1 VYQAFILFID
11 LYINFSILIR
21 IDMRLF
27 GPDFYNITE
36 LLTEEETM
44 IQRTAFEFVQTEFM
58 PLVHEHYE
66 KATFPLELAPKLGE
80 MGFMGSSL
88 PEESGGSGVS
98 NVAYGLILHEL
109 ERGDSGL
116 RSFASVQGALVMY
129 PIHAYG
135 SDEQRSK
142 WLPGLGAGTMIGCF
156 GLTEP
161 NFGSNPGGM
170 ATRCKRDGDDWIING
185 NKMWITNGT
194 LADVALVWAR
204 DDDGIVRGFLLERGM
219 DGFTSS
225 DIHGKLSL
233 RASIT
238 SELSMSNVRVPD
250 SARLPNI
257 EGLKGPLSCL
267 TQARYGIAWGM
278 VGAAVDC
285 YNTSLEYSKERKQFS
300 KPIAGYQLT
309 QAKFAEMITRITESQ
324 LLVYRLGRLKDE
336 GKMNFQQ
343 VSMAKRNNCAMAR
356 DIAKMSREI
365 LGANG
370 VTEDYSPIRHMANIE
385 SVYTYEGTHE
395 MHTLI
400 LGQEVTGIPAYD
412 S

>member
-1 VYQAFILFID
+1 MK
-11 LYINFSILIR
+11 N
-21 IDMRLF
+21 F
-27 GPDFYNITE
+27 GPDFYNLSE
-36 LLTEEETM
+36 LLTDEELL
-44 IQRTAFEFVQTEFM
+44 IQQTANEFVKTEFM
-58 PLVHEHYE
+58 PLIRENYE
-66 KATFPLELAPKLGE
+66 NGTFPMELIPKLGE
-80 MGFMGSSL
+80 LGFMGSSL
-88 PEESGGSGVS
+88 PEQSGGAGVS

-116 RSFASVQGALVMY
+116 RSFASVQGSLVMY

-135 SDEQRSK
+135 SDDQKAK
-142 WLPGLGAGTMIGCF
+142 WLPGLGAGDLIGCF

-170 ATRCKRDGDDWIING
+170 ATRCKREGDDWIING
-185 NKMWITNGT
+185 NKMWITNGS

-204 DDDGIVRGFLLERGM
+204 DEEGVVRGFLLEKGM

-238 SELSMSNVRVPD
+238 SELSMNNVRVND
-250 SARLPNI
+250 SARIPDI

-285 YNTSLEYSKERKQFS
+285 YNTALDYSKERKQFS

-309 QAKFAEMITRITESQ
+309 QAKLADMVTSITESQ

-336 GKMNFQQ
+336 GKMTFQQ
-343 VSMAKRNNCAMAR
+343 VSMAKRNNCSMAR
-356 DIAKMSREI
+356 GIAKLSREI

-370 VTEDYSPIRHMANIE
+370 IVGDYSPIRHMANIE

-395 MHTLI
+395 MHSLI
-400 LGQEVTGIPAYD
+400 IGENITGISAYD

>member
-1 VYQAFILFID
+1 
-11 LYINFSILIR
+11 
-21 IDMRLF
+21 MRSF

-36 LLTEEETM
+36 LLTEEEIM

-204 DDDGIVRGFLLERGM
+204 DDDGIVRGFLLEKGM

>member
-1 VYQAFILFID
+1 
-11 LYINFSILIR
+11 
-21 IDMRLF
+21 MKLF

-36 LLTEEETM
+36 LLTEEELM
-44 IQRTAFEFVQTEFM
+44 IQRTAYDFVQTEFM
-58 PLVHEHYE
+58 PLIHEHYE
-66 KATFPLELAPKLGE
+66 KGTFPNEIAAKLGE
-80 MGFMGSSL
+80 LGFMGSSL

-135 SDEQRSK
+135 SEEQKSR
-142 WLPGLGAGTMIGCF
+142 WLPGLGAGTKIGCF
-156 GLTEP
+156 VLTEP

-170 ATRCKRDGDDWIING
+170 ATRCKRDGDDWILNG
-185 NKMWITNGT
+185 NKMWITNGS
-194 LADVALVWAR
+194 LADVSVVWAR
-204 DDDGIVRGFLLERGM
+204 DDEGIIRGFLLEKGM
-219 DGFTSS
+219 EGFTSS

-238 SELSMSNVRVPD
+238 SELSMSDVRVPD
-250 SARLPNI
+250 SSRLPNI
-257 EGLKGPLSCL
+257 KGLKGPLGCL

-278 VGAAVDC
+278 IGAAVDC
-285 YNTSLEYSKERKQFS
+285 YNTALDYSKERKQFS

-309 QAKFAEMITRITESQ
+309 QAKFAEMITRITEAQ
-324 LLVYRLGRLKDE
+324 LMVYRLGRLKDE
-336 GKMNFQQ
+336 GTMNFQQ

-356 DIAKMSREI
+356 DIAKMAREI

-385 SVYTYEGTHE
+385 SVFTYEGTHE

-400 LGQEVTGIPAYD
+400 LGQDVTGIAAFD

>member
-1 VYQAFILFID
+1 MKKL
-11 LYINFSILIR
+11 
-21 IDMRLF
+21 
-27 GPDFYNITE
+27 GPDFYNITD
-36 LLTEEETM
+36 LLTEEELL
-44 IQRTAFEFVQTEFM
+44 IQQTAYDFVQTEFM
-58 PLVHEHYE
+58 PVINDHYE
-66 KATFPLELAPKLGE
+66 NSTFPMELVPKLGE
-80 MGFMGSSL
+80 LGFMGSAL
-88 PEESGGSGVS
+88 PESSGGAGVS

-135 SDEQRSK
+135 SDEQKAK
-142 WLPGLGAGTMIGCF
+142 WLPELGAGTKIGCF

-170 ATRCKRDGDDWIING
+170 ATRCKRDGDGWVING
-185 NKMWITNGT
+185 NKMWITNGS
-194 LADVALVWAR
+194 LADVSVVWAR
-204 DDDGIVRGFLLERGM
+204 DEDGLVRGFLLEKGM
-219 DGFTSS
+219 EGFTTS

-238 SELSMSNVRVPD
+238 SELSMANVRVPD

-257 EGLKGPLSCL
+257 EGLKGPLGCL

-278 VGAAVDC
+278 VGCAIDC
-285 YNTSLEYSKERKQFS
+285 YNTALDYAKERKQFS
-300 KPIAGYQLT
+300 KPIGGYQLI
-309 QAKFAEMITRITESQ
+309 QAKLVEMVTRITEAQ

-336 GKMNFQQ
+336 GKMTFQQ
-343 VSMAKRNNCAMAR
+343 VSMAKRNNCVMAR
-356 DIAKMSREI
+356 DVARVSREI

-370 VTEDYSPIRHMANIE
+370 ITEDYSPMRHMANIE

-400 LGQEVTGIPAYD
+400 LGQDVTGLAAYD

>member
-1 VYQAFILFID
+1 
-11 LYINFSILIR
+11 
-21 IDMRLF
+21 MKKF
-27 GPDFYNITE
+27 GPDFYSITDLLTDEE
-36 LLTEEETM
+36 LL
-44 IQRTAFEFVQTEFM
+44 IQQTANDFVKAEFM
-58 PLVHEHYE
+58 PLISEHYE
-66 KATFPLELAPKLGE
+66 NGTFPMELIPKLGE
-80 MGFMGSSL
+80 LGFMGSSL
-88 PEESGGSGVS
+88 PEESGGAGVS

-116 RSFASVQGALVMY
+116 RSFASVQGSLVMY

-135 SDEQRSK
+135 SDDQKAK
-142 WLPGLGAGTMIGCF
+142 WLPGLGAGNLIGCF

-170 ATRCKRDGDDWIING
+170 TTRCKRDGDNWIING
-185 NKMWITNGT
+185 NKMWITNGS

-204 DDDGIVRGFLLERGM
+204 DEEGIVRGFLLEKGM
-219 DGFTSS
+219 DGFSSS

-233 RASIT
+233 RASVT
-238 SELSMSNVRVPD
+238 SELSMDNVRVND
-250 SARLPNI
+250 SSRLPNI

-285 YNTSLEYSKERKQFS
+285 YNTALNYAKERKQFS

-309 QAKFAEMITRITESQ
+309 QAKLADMVTSITESQ

-336 GKMNFQQ
+336 GKMTFQQ
-343 VSMAKRNNCAMAR
+343 VSMAKRNNCSIAR
-356 DIAKMSREI
+356 DIAKLSREI
-365 LGANG
+365 LGGNG
-370 VTEDYSPIRHMANIE
+370 IVGDYSPIRHMANIE

-395 MHTLI
+395 MHSLI
-400 LGQEVTGIPAYD
+400 IGENITGLSAYD

>member
-1 VYQAFILFID
+1 
-11 LYINFSILIR
+11 
-21 IDMRLF
+21 MKLF

-36 LLTEEETM
+36 LLTEEELM
-44 IQRTAFEFVQTEFM
+44 IQRTAYDFVQAEFM
-58 PLVHEHYE
+58 PLIHEHYE
-66 KATFPLELAPKLGE
+66 KGTFPNEIAAKLGE
-80 MGFMGSSL
+80 LGFMGSSL

-135 SDEQRSK
+135 SEEQKSR
-142 WLPGLGAGTMIGCF
+142 WLPGLGAGTKIGCF

-170 ATRCKRDGDDWIING
+170 ATRCKRDGDDWILNG
-185 NKMWITNGT
+185 NKMWITNGS
-194 LADVALVWAR
+194 LADVSVVWAR
-204 DDDGIVRGFLLERGM
+204 DDEEVIRGFLLEKGM
-219 DGFTSS
+219 EGFTSS

-238 SELSMSNVRVPD
+238 SELSMSDVRVPD
-250 SARLPNI
+250 SSRLPNI
-257 EGLKGPLSCL
+257 KGLKGPLGCL

-278 VGAAVDC
+278 IGAAVDC
-285 YNTSLEYSKERKQFS
+285 YNTALDYSKERKQFS

-309 QAKFAEMITRITESQ
+309 QAKFAEMITRITEAQ
-324 LLVYRLGRLKDE
+324 LMVYRLGRLKDE
-336 GKMNFQQ
+336 GTMNFQQ

-356 DIAKMSREI
+356 DIAKMAREI

-385 SVYTYEGTHE
+385 SVFTYEGTHE

-400 LGQEVTGIPAYD
+400 LGQDVTGIAAFD

>member
-1 VYQAFILFID
+1 
-11 LYINFSILIR
+11 
-21 IDMRLF
+21 MRLF

>member
-1 VYQAFILFID
+1 
-11 LYINFSILIR
+11 
-21 IDMRLF
+21 MKKF
-27 GPDFYNITE
+27 GPDFYSITDLLTDEE
-36 LLTEEETM
+36 LL
-44 IQRTAFEFVQTEFM
+44 IQQTANDFVKAEFM
-58 PLVHEHYE
+58 PLISEHYE
-66 KATFPLELAPKLGE
+66 NGTFPMELIPKLGE
-80 MGFMGSSL
+80 LGFMGSSL
-88 PEESGGSGVS
+88 PEESGGAGVS

-116 RSFASVQGALVMY
+116 RSFASVQGSLVMY

-135 SDEQRSK
+135 SDDQKAK
-142 WLPGLGAGTMIGCF
+142 WLPGLGAGNLIGCF

-170 ATRCKRDGDDWIING
+170 TTRCKRDGDNWIING
-185 NKMWITNGT
+185 NKMWITNGS

-204 DDDGIVRGFLLERGM
+204 DEEGIVRGFLLEKGM
-219 DGFTSS
+219 DGFSSS

-233 RASIT
+233 RASVT
-238 SELSMSNVRVPD
+238 SELSMDNVRVND
-250 SARLPNI
+250 SSRLPNI

-285 YNTSLEYSKERKQFS
+285 YNTALNYAKERKQFS

-309 QAKFAEMITRITESQ
+309 QAKLADMVTSLTESQ

-336 GKMNFQQ
+336 GKMTFQQ
-343 VSMAKRNNCAMAR
+343 VSMAKRNNCSMAR
-356 DIAKMSREI
+356 DIAKLSREI
-365 LGANG
+365 LGGNG
-370 VTEDYSPIRHMANIE
+370 IVGDYSPIRHMANIE

-395 MHTLI
+395 MHSLI
-400 LGQEVTGIPAYD
+400 IGENITGISAYD